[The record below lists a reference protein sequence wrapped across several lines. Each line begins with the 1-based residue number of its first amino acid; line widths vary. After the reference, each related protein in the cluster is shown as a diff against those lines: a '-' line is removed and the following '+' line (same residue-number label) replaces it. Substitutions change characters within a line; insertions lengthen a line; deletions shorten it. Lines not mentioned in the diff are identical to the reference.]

1 MFSRTSSDAEMPLEV
16 PLASALISALM
27 SWTRC
32 GSIADC
38 VCDLAGRKSES
49 NWPIDRAVVDALAI
63 AGGAKAQTEE
73 KYKIAR
79 SAKSSDAERIAMVQ
93 LYGGW
98 KEERQLRPNELPTYM
113 CAYALEIRRMRKYE
127 GTYMR
132 GNEADEAS

>member
-32 GSIADC
+32 ESIADC

-49 NWPIDRAVVDALAI
+49 NWPIDRAVVDALA
-63 AGGAKAQTEE
+63 KAQTEG

-79 SAKSSDAERIAMVQ
+79 STKSSDAERIAMVQ
-93 LYGGW
+93 WL
-98 KEERQLRPNELPTYM
+98 ERRTSIANELYTHVRVRLGNSQNEEVL
-113 CAYALEIRRMRKYE
+113 ASMRE
-127 GTYMR
+127 
-132 GNEADEAS
+132 